1 MESLRVMNETTAK
14 VSGGSQ
20 EMGRGAQ
27 AMLGEIDALQ
37 ESAGEI
43 ESRMEEMSGSI
54 KHLNSGAQ
62 EVSEL
67 SVSVRSS
74 IEKISDI
81 ADGFEV

>member
-1 MESLRVMNETTAK
+1 MNDITAK

-27 AMLGEIDALQ
+27 SMLKESDALQ

-43 ESRMEEMSGSI
+43 ETRMEEMSGGI

-62 EVSEL
+62 EVSGL
-67 SVSVRSS
+67 AVTARSS

-81 ADGFEV
+81 ADGFEA